1 MNFTA
6 KDVAALREK
15 TGCGMMDCKKA
26 LVASNGNVEAAI
38 DFLREKGL
46 AASAKKASRIA
57 AEGIAA
63 TKIAADGKSGVVI
76 EVNAET
82 DFVAKNPE
90 FRAFVD
96 GCADTVLAAKPA
108 DVDALMNVKFVGS
121 DMTVAEVLREKVLT
135 IGENIKVRRFARFDG
150 VVSTYVHAA
159 GRIGVMVKFDTDE
172 ATAAKAEFAEFAKD
186 ICMQVAA
193 ANPAYLCAAKVPTE
207 VVDHEKKILMEQIAN
222 DPKTA
227 NKPAMVIEK
236 MVTGR
241 IAKYF
246 KENCLVEQVFVKDPD
261 LTVSKYVANTAKA
274 LGASIEVVDFVRFE
288 KGEGLEKRVDNFAD
302 EVAGMVK

>member
-26 LVASNGNVEAAI
+26 LIASNGDVDAAV

-57 AEGIAA
+57 AEGVAFA
-63 TKIAADGKSGVVI
+63 KVSGKAGVVI

-82 DFVAKNPE
+82 DFVAKNAE
-90 FRAFVD
+90 FREFVEN
-96 GCADTVLAAKPA
+96 CADTVIAEAPA
-108 DVDALMNVKFVGS
+108 DVEALQNVKMVGT
-121 DMTVAEVLREKVLT
+121 DMTVAEVLREKILT
-135 IGENIKVRRFARFDG
+135 IGENIKIRRFVRFDG
-150 VVSTYVHAA
+150 VVCTYIHAA
-159 GRIGVMVKFDTDE
+159 GRIGVLVKFDTDD
-172 ATAAKAEFAEFAKD
+172 AIAAKPEFEEFAKD

-193 ANPAYLCAAKVPTE
+193 ANPSYLCPKCVPADVLE
-207 VVDHEKKILMEQIAN
+207 HEKKILMEQIAN

-227 NKPAMVIEK
+227 NKPAQVIEK

-241 IAKYF
+241 IAKYY
-246 KENCLVEQVFVKDPD
+246 KENCLVEQVFVKDAD
-261 LTVSKYVANTAKA
+261 LSVAKYVEQTAKA
-274 LGASIEVVDFVRFE
+274 LGGAIKVVDFVRYE
-288 KGEGLEKRVDNFAD
+288 KGEGLEKRSDNFAD
-302 EVAGMVK
+302 EVAGMIK